1 MTRKFRSKYQLTAH
15 SRGVGTESAQGGVS
29 SGSLLFNSTSHK
41 TGQSVGVEKVE
52 TPHYLDHG
60 GFGAEI
66 DTYLDSDEYQT
77 AFGEAI
83 VPDYRGYH
91 MSLLRSR

>member
-1 MTRKFRSKYQLTAH
+1 
-15 SRGVGTESAQGGVS
+15 
-29 SGSLLFNSTSHK
+29 
-41 TGQSVGVEKVE
+41 VGVEKVE